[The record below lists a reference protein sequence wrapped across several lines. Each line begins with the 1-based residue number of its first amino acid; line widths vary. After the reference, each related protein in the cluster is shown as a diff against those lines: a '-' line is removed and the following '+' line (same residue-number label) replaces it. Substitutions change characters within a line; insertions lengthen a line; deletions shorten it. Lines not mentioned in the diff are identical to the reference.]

1 MTFMLKRIMAFCDT
15 LDNTCWFYDSGTELY
30 VNPLHSLSLGSTVL
44 SDIFYF
50 VNKISNLTT
59 CSALFSKTK
68 LFLIEISI
76 TSFYILLSIYFL
88 FSYNCNENPSYNIYL
103 MEKLIFLKIYF
114 LYKIPWK
121 SRVIIVWRVNFKD
134 YLRGFSKPFTK

>member
-1 MTFMLKRIMAFCDT
+1 MLKRIMAFCDT

-30 VNPLHSLSLGSTVL
+30 VNPIHSLSQESTVL

-59 CSALFSKTK
+59 CSALFSETK
-68 LFLIEISI
+68 LFLLKISI
-76 TSFYILLSIYFL
+76 TSFHILLSIYFL
-88 FSYNCNENPSYNIYL
+88 FLYNCNENPSYNILFDGKAYF
-103 MEKLIFLKIYF
+103 LINIF

-121 SRVIIVWRVNFKD
+121 SRVMVFWRVNFKD
-134 YLRGFSKPFTK
+134 YLRGFSKHFTK